1 MVDLSSSDLMTTT
14 DGRLLRGEQT
24 RRAILERAAEIAT
37 IEGLEGLSIGRLAAE
52 LQVSKSGV
60 FAHFGSKEELQLATI
75 ARAREVFIEQVTAP
89 AREQRG
95 LARLR
100 AMCENRLAYQR
111 ARVFPGGCFFYSA
124 EMEYSGRPGR
134 VQDAIGAAKEE
145 WATLLER
152 TIERARDAGELR
164 EDVDVGQLAF
174 ELDAFVA
181 AANAATLTGD
191 SEEAFDRAERA
202 MAARL
207 DAVVAPA
214 SA

>member
-1 MVDLSSSDLMTTT
+1 MTMADLSSSDSMTTT

-75 ARAREVFIEQVTAP
+75 ERAREVFIEQVTAP
-89 AREQRG
+89 AREHRG

-134 VQDAIGAAKEE
+134 VHDAIAAAKAE

-181 AANAATLTGD
+181 AANAATLTSEG
-191 SEEAFDRAERA
+191 EEAFDRAERA

-207 DAVVAPA
+207 DAVAA
-214 SA
+214 

>member
-1 MVDLSSSDLMTTT
+1 MVDLSSWDSMTTT

-60 FAHFGSKEELQLATI
+60 FAHFGSKEELQLATVD
-75 ARAREVFIEQVTAP
+75 RARDVFVEQVIAP
-89 AREQRG
+89 ARELKG

-100 AMCENRLAYQR
+100 AMCDNRLAYQR
-111 ARVFPGGCFFYSA
+111 ARIFPGGCFFYSA

-134 VQDAIGAAKEE
+134 VHDAIVTSKAE
-145 WATLLER
+145 WSALLER
-152 TIERARDAGELR
+152 TIEKARDAGELR
-164 EDVDVGQLAF
+164 ADVDVKQLAF

-181 AANAATLTGD
+181 AANAATLMGGD
-191 SEEAFDRAERA
+191 ETAIDRAERA
-202 MAARL
+202 MLARL
-207 DAVVAPA
+207 DAVAA
-214 SA
+214 

>member
-1 MVDLSSSDLMTTT
+1 MANLSSWDHMTTT

-75 ARAREVFIEQVTAP
+75 ERAREVFIDQVIAP
-89 AREQRG
+89 AREHKG

-111 ARVFPGGCFFYSA
+111 ARIFPGGCFFYA
-124 EMEYSGRPGR
+124 VEMEYGGRPGR
-134 VQDAIGAAKEE
+134 VRDAIAHEKAE
-145 WATLLER
+145 WDRLLRR
-152 TIERARDAGELR
+152 TIERARDMGELHP
-164 EDVDVGQLAF
+164 DVDVAQLAF
-174 ELDAFVA
+174 ELDAFVG
-181 AANAATLTGD
+181 AANAAALMGED
-191 SEEAFDRAERA
+191 DEAFDRAEVA
-202 MAARL
+202 MLARL
-207 DAVVAPA
+207 DAVATPA
-214 SA
+214 

>member
-1 MVDLSSSDLMTTT
+1 MADLSSWNSMTTT

-60 FAHFGSKEELQLATI
+60 FAHFGSKEELQLATVD
-75 ARAREVFIEQVTAP
+75 RARDVFVEQVIAP
-89 AREQRG
+89 AREHKG
-95 LARLR
+95 LDRLR
-100 AMCENRLAYQR
+100 AMCDNRLAYQR

-134 VQDAIGAAKEE
+134 VRDAIAASKEE
-145 WATLLER
+145 WSALLQR
-152 TIERARDAGELR
+152 TIEKARDAGELR
-164 EDVDVGQLAF
+164 ADVDVKQLAF

-181 AANAATLTGD
+181 AANAATLMGGD
-191 SEEAFDRAERA
+191 ETAFDRAERA
-202 MAARL
+202 MQARL
-207 DAVVAPA
+207 DAVAA
-214 SA
+214 